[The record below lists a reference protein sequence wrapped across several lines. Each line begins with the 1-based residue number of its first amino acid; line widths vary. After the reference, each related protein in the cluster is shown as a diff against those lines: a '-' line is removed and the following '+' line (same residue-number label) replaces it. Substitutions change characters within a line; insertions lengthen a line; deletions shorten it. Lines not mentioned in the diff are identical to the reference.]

1 MTASTSGELNKPSLL
16 RSFGRPARESGLTG
30 MPTQEVIARSAKTYA
45 GTSDLASEAG
55 AQKFSASMRPEVVG
69 A

>member
-1 MTASTSGELNKPSLL
+1 
-16 RSFGRPARESGLTG
+16 

-45 GTSDLASEAG
+45 STSDLASEAG

-69 A
+69 REATD